1 MSTPGRPTNQT
12 RQGPARDDRL
22 PPAGAARRLLGL
34 AVVGL
39 VTVAGCGVGQRPT
52 IEDGPPSSAPAPDR
66 PAQPPPSGAGR
77 SGAPA
82 PGGAV
87 TLLFTGDMLVSDDLR
102 AQAARNAGGD
112 GYDFG
117 PMLRTVTPLISAADW
132 SICHQETPIS
142 ADDSRLSG
150 YPAFNAPRELAT
162 AEKAAGYD
170 ACTTASNHTV
180 DLGAAGIQATL
191 STFDSAGIRHVG
203 SARTE
208 TESRQLTIYSVKGVR
223 IGHLAYTFGL
233 NGITPPTPWAVN
245 LIDPARIRADAARIR
260 AAGAQFV
267 IVSLHM
273 GQEKQQHPSAYQRQI
288 ADAVMT
294 SPDVDLIV
302 GHHAHVVQPV
312 ERRDDGRW
320 VVFGVGNFLAQQEVT
335 PPDVTPPHRDGVIIR
350 VTIARA
356 AANHYVVSRV
366 GYIPTFVDA
375 PTDVVELAPPFSAR
389 RTTAILRSEGA
400 PLSDDTPH

>member
-1 MSTPGRPTNQT
+1 VL
-12 RQGPARDDRL
+12 A
-22 PPAGAARRLLGL
+22 AGLIALG
-34 AVVGL
+34 
-39 VTVAGCGVGQRPT
+39 VTGCGVGQRPT
-52 IEDGPPSSAPAPDR
+52 IEPGPTGSAPPTAQQRQPLPRGPVR
-66 PAQPPPSGAGR
+66 PPAAGAGI
-77 SGAPA
+77 
-82 PGGAV
+82 

-102 AQAARNAGGD
+102 ARAARDAGGD

-117 PMLRTVTPLISAADW
+117 TMLRGVAPLISAADW
-132 SICHQETPIS
+132 SVCHQETPIS
-142 ADDSRLSG
+142 ADNERLSG
-150 YPAFNAPRELAT
+150 YPAFNAPHELAA

-180 DLGAAGIQATL
+180 DLGAAGIDATL

-208 TESRQLTIYSVKGVR
+208 AESRALTIYTVRGVR

-233 NGITPPTPWAVN
+233 NGITPPTSWAVN

-267 IVSLHM
+267 VVSLHM
-273 GQEKQQHPSAYQRQI
+273 GEEKNQQPSAYQRQI

-294 SPDVDLIV
+294 SPDVDLII

-312 ERRDDGRW
+312 QRRPDGRW

-335 PPDVTPPHRDGVIIR
+335 APDLTPPHRDGVIIR
-350 VTIARA
+350 VTIARTGPKYA
-356 AANHYVVSRV
+356 VTRV

-375 PTDVVELAPPFSAR
+375 PSDVVELAPPFS
-389 RTTAILRSEGA
+389 RTRTATILRSEGA
-400 PLSDDTPH
+400 PVVDDTPH